1 MKIALSAY
9 NNPGRGLT
17 YAHSTNLCPSCGW
30 KFLLGAAANGCQHCA
45 WLFCF
50 CDVFERD
57 QMRLT
62 ENGEPKC
69 GVIVVPTAQITIVDT
84 WEVSGLAGTGS
95 HDVVIERVF
104 VPGEYTCEF
113 GPGATPQGK
122 HFQGPLYRYPSALPP
137 RCRLA
142 PWPGGSPKGRW
153 TRAWNWRHRSV
164 LHMVSVRSPIAA
176 VPDDTSRLFYCEV
189 LPDRAGIKHD
199 QLNRAISNIVAIMRC
214 IHNFG

>member
-95 HDVVIERVF
+95 HDVVIERCSSS
-104 VPGEYTCEF
+104 GS
-113 GPGATPQGK
+113 TPA
-122 HFQGPLYRYPSALPP
+122 S
-137 RCRLA
+137 
-142 PWPGGSPKGRW
+142 
-153 TRAWNWRHRSV
+153 SV
-164 LHMVSVRSPIAA
+164 LARRLKASTSRARFTAILLHCRHAAGWRRGLGDRPRSGGHVRGTGGIEASCIWSASAHHIAA
-176 VPDDTSRLFYCEV
+176 VPDDTSRLLYCEV